1 VTENF
6 ETVFDVSYQ
15 KANNNPDLN
24 HSDFLLPSH
33 RSVITE
39 TASSQAFK
47 TVFLRLKRQ
56 NINPYSRLD
65 EIYPHLRTVFST
77 KLKGGGVVL

>member
-39 TASSQAFK
+39 TAS
-47 TVFLRLKRQ
+47 
-56 NINPYSRLD
+56 
-65 EIYPHLRTVFST
+65 
-77 KLKGGGVVL
+77 

>member
-1 VTENF
+1 MFGDHFRFRHYDKYRFKNLRDNRVTENF

-39 TASSQAFK
+39 TAS
-47 TVFLRLKRQ
+47 
-56 NINPYSRLD
+56 
-65 EIYPHLRTVFST
+65 
-77 KLKGGGVVL
+77 